1 MPDAQPGPAPARH
14 AVLITRPAA
23 DAARTAD
30 RVQALGWTPVLAP
43 LLTVAP
49 QPFAHPTRP
58 AHIDAILVTSSNALP
73 ALAALAGLEG
83 TPLLA
88 VGDATA
94 TRAQAAGFT
103 AVSSAEGDATD
114 LVSLA
119 RQRCAPGTSL
129 LLACGA
135 GQGRDLVQE
144 LRQAGFR
151 VHRRVAYA
159 TRPVQTLPEAAAQAL
174 GDDVLRA
181 ALFLSADTAR
191 VFVHVLPGA
200 LRPALKG
207 IDALAIGHPAAAI
220 LALLP
225 WRRVRVSLTPTLDG
239 LLTLL

>member
-1 MPDAQPGPAPARH
+1 MPDAQPGPVPTRH

-43 LLTVAP
+43 LLTVTTR
-49 QPFAHPTRP
+49 PFAHPAR
-58 AHIDAILVTSSNALP
+58 IGAILVTSGNALH
-73 ALAALAGLEG
+73 ALAGLEG

-94 TRAQAAGFT
+94 ARARAAGFM
-103 AVSSAEGDATD
+103 AVSSAGGDASD

-119 RQRCAPGTSL
+119 RQRCLPGTSL
-129 LLACGA
+129 LLACSA

-159 TRPVQTLPEAAAQAL
+159 TRAVPSLPETAARAL
-174 GDDVLRA
+174 GDGVLRA
-181 ALFLSADTAR
+181 ALFLSAETAR
-191 VFVHVLPGA
+191 AFVDVLPDA
-200 LRPALKG
+200 LRPALQG
-207 IDALAIGHPAAAI
+207 IDAFAIGRPAAVI
-220 LALLP
+220 LASLP
-225 WRRVRVSLTPTLDG
+225 WRHVRVSLTPTLDE